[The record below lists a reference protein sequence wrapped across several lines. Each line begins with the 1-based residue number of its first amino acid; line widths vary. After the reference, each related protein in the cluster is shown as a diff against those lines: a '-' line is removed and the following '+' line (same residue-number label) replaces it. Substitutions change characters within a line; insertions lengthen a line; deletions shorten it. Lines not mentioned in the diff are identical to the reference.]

1 MAPALARVGEVRR
14 ALRHADGTDAERRHV
29 DAYLGI
35 AERTHGE
42 TRSEVL
48 TTAVA
53 TVLDLR
59 DVFRREQVG
68 RVGKAVA
75 RDAAAAAAAWPT
87 ALQWASEH
95 PCDEAIGL
103 LAAFAPVAAAVG
115 GSARVDE
122 TFDAVERVLHWWP

>member
-1 MAPALARVGEVRR
+1 MAA
-14 ALRHADGTDAERRHV
+14 
-29 DAYLGI
+29 
-35 AERTHGE
+35 
-42 TRSEVL
+42 
-48 TTAVA
+48 
-53 TVLDLR
+53 VLDLR
-59 DVFRREQVG
+59 DVFRGEQVG

-95 PCDEAIGL
+95 PRDEAIGL